1 MHGIWAQAV
10 QNHTYMWIERVSSEN
25 NISDLP
31 SREKYELLEELGA
44 VWRAPVVTELFLSGV
59 SNSIQ

>member
-1 MHGIWAQAV
+1 
-10 QNHTYMWIERVSSEN
+10 MWIERVSSEN